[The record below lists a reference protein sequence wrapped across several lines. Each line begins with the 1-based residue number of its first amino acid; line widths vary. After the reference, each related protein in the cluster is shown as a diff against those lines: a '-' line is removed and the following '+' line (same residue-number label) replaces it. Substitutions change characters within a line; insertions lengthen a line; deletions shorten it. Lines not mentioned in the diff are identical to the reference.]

1 MLSKSVNNNGP
12 CIIFYDTRA
21 CTPTYQIKTK
31 QYKYINIKPRQKDIK
46 NVKDLGLTDEI
57 HVNNEV
63 VEEKYED
70 NILDEIKI

>member
-1 MLSKSVNNNGP
+1 MLSKSANNGP

-21 CTPTYQIKTK
+21 CTSTCEIKRK
-31 QYKYINIKPRQKDIK
+31 PYKYMNIKSSKKKIK

-63 VEEKYED
+63 IDEKYED
-70 NILDEIKI
+70 NLLDEIKI

>member
-1 MLSKSVNNNGP
+1 MLSKSVNNGP

-21 CTPTYQIKTK
+21 STPTYQIKTK
-31 QYKYINIKPRQKDIK
+31 QYKYINIKPSQKNIK

-63 VEEKYED
+63 VEDKYED